1 MRNRSVVAVFA
12 EMGPGTPQ
20 PRVENSAR
28 RPYFSDAMRWKR
40 LGIRIAALLTLSGLL
55 YGCFNLLAGPPTLG
69 EALFGFGCAV
79 LLVLTY
85 CDELIFPRSS
95 RSRSASNDR
104 ESRR

>member
-1 MRNRSVVAVFA
+1 
-12 EMGPGTPQ
+12 MGPGIPQ
-20 PRVENSAR
+20 PRIGNSAR

-40 LGIRIAALLTLSGLL
+40 LGTRIAALLTLSGLL

-95 RSRSASNDR
+95 RSRFVSNDP